1 MLCELELDGVAAPAP
16 LVDDEDDDTLVRLSV
31 DESGGG
37 WVFNGLPSNRLA
49 APVNGLNFGSGS
61 AGGS

>member
-16 LVDDEDDDTLVRLSV
+16 LVDDDTLVRLSV